1 MQYCINR
8 MSVCILVLQQM
19 VYAHIRKGDGEW
31 YSCKTKYLRICESLA
46 TLFILWLHFY
56 CQTSLNLW
64 LFDFLFCSSKK
75 YLLWLYPIFWH
86 AHSTHHWPSM
96 NFGLQL
102 SLYKFRTISS
112 KATSID
118 YNHHPNFSSDP
129 TNIHDCGFR
138 FRFSTFLIG
147 CG

>member
-1 MQYCINR
+1 
-8 MSVCILVLQQM
+8 MSVCMLVLHQM

-31 YSCKTKYLRICESLA
+31 YSCKTKYTRICESL
-46 TLFILWLHFY
+46 TTFFLISLHFY

-64 LFDFLFCSSKK
+64 FFDFLFCCGKK
-75 YLLWLYPIFWH
+75 YLLCFYPMFSDMHIPPIFD
-86 AHSTHHWPSM
+86 PSM

-102 SLYKFRTISS
+102 SSYKFRTISS

-118 YNHHPNFSSDP
+118 YNHPNFSSDP

-138 FRFSTFLIG
+138 FHICKFLIF
-147 CG
+147 CW